1 MTEDFVDEAI
11 RQCKAERRVHAIA
24 HLWRQGLLTEE
35 VWARLAA
42 GLAINGGRK
51 PSEYTALDQA
61 RRERFIEEWRATCR
75 ARKVK
80 GEEAKLRIADELA
93 RETRYATFPSGKP
106 FLPTTATGLA
116 RKNHPGSVRK
126 RLSR

>member
-11 RQCKAERRVHAIA
+11 RQCKADRSVHPIA
-24 HLWRQGLLTEE
+24 HLWRQGLLTED
-35 VWARLAA
+35 VWARLGD

-61 RRERFIEEWRATCR
+61 HRERYLEEVRAICR
-75 ARKVK
+75 ARNLSGDDARV
-80 GEEAKLRIADELA
+80 RIAKEIHP
-93 RETRYATFPSGKP
+93 RYATLPSGHS
-106 FLPTTATGLA
+106 FLLTTATGLA

-126 RLSR
+126 RLPR